1 MLYWQ
6 KAVVFMLNPKKYTTH
21 AGHNSIVVWLLG
33 PSSCS
38 SPSTKELHVHFIGE
52 WWCTFLLFSLFL
64 TFFSLATV
72 SLSLFPSLSTTHTDT
87 YTRRVASRR
96 VTSRRVTSRHVT
108 SRHVT
113 SPIPIMV
120 TNAFSVFIHFSEV
133 AKKEK
138 SFAHPLPGK
147 KCSYHLKQKCDLW
160 RSSEPVW
167 KNIVH
172 NNRYNGYDANTTT

>member
-72 SLSLFPSLSTTHTDT
+72 SLSLSLSIYHTHWH
-87 YTRRVASRR
+87 VH
-96 VTSRRVTSRHVT
+96 TSCRVTSRHVT

-172 NNRYNGYDANTTT
+172 NNRYNGYDANTTA

>member
-96 VTSRRVTSRHVT
+96 VTSRRVTSRHLYQLWPQMHFRFSSIFLKWPKKKKVLRTLSRGKNVPTIWNKNAIYGDRPNRFGKT
-108 SRHVT
+108 SFTTIGITDMMQIR
-113 SPIPIMV
+113 
-120 TNAFSVFIHFSEV
+120 
-133 AKKEK
+133 
-138 SFAHPLPGK
+138 L
-147 KCSYHLKQKCDLW
+147 LKQGALW
-160 RSSEPVW
+160 
-167 KNIVH
+167 
-172 NNRYNGYDANTTT
+172 